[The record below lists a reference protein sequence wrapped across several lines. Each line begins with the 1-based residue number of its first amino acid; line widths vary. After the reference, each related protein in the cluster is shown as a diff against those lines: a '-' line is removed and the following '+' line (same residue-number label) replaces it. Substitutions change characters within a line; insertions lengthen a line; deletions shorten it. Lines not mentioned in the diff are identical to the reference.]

1 MKQKDKFVDVKLNS
15 LETYKTTLKT
25 SIKELESL
33 NSFGYVKH
41 STSLWRSTGWVKEG
55 FTPVDYEYDA
65 QLGENFFFGVDFLSK
80 EKIEVAPNDLSNE
93 PVDREKIQ
101 DFVVRCENK
110 EALIHILKPFS
121 NSKDVE
127 IETITYK
134 IGDKVEINLDII
146 RNPFPGRQI
155 RLRLDGYGSIK
166 GDCFHGK
173 VGTIRGFKQV
183 YRIPHWRNVLIDFP
197 NLSMPLSLMYLN
209 RVD

>member
-33 NSFGYVKH
+33 NCRGFVKH

-55 FTPVDYEYDA
+55 FTPVDYEYDV
-65 QLGENFFFGVDFLSK
+65 QTGENFSFYVEFISK
-80 EKIEVAPNDLSNE
+80 EKIEVAPNDLSQE
-93 PVDREKIQ
+93 LIDREKIQ

-110 EALIHILKPFS
+110 EALIHILKLFS

-155 RLRLDGYGSIK
+155 RERLNGYGSIK